1 MEKCSNKL
9 VKIKHTLGELRND
22 IEKMKLV
29 INFKINIIF
38 KLQKNDKAI
47 NIIANDALKHNKKLN
62 KNQYYSKK
70 YNSFMENKD
79 KNNKFKNKINMYN
92 KDNNFNTQ
100 KINNNILNEIITKQS
115 PNIKESNQ
123 KDKFKNIQSI
133 EQYEYIDYGNGKGIK
148 KNEKNKLIMKKNYY
162 YTQHDN
168 SSHGIKNKNLLIQT
182 KINDII
188 NNNKNNS
195 NSLSNILKNKKM
207 ISSPILDSNLEF
219 LNYIKFKNNE
229 ENNENDINEI
239 NGSIENNNLLN
250 NEIEELKK
258 EIASIQENN
267 NILLNKL
274 NEEKNKNN
282 SLTNLNKEEENM
294 PNDIEIKNILTDI
307 SNCLQVDSF
316 DEIESKLN
324 EMIEYLNTNIYEKNE
339 ENIKKNELISKLQEL
354 YLSMNEKNNKNE
366 EISIKVLWRWIKY
379 LINNYKSLLSEKDKN
394 LEILNNLKEKDN
406 FYKDFCLEL
415 MNKYK
420 AKNLE
425 ELNKFI
431 EELIKKNK
439 INKKRVEQL
448 KKILISDN
456 NNKKNDNN
464 NNNLNL
470 NLLKGFKNR
479 NNEDITFK
487 NNQIDEKIFFMT

>member
-1 MEKCSNKL
+1 
-9 VKIKHTLGELRND
+9 
-22 IEKMKLV
+22 
-29 INFKINIIF
+29 
-38 KLQKNDKAI
+38 
-47 NIIANDALKHNKKLN
+47 
-62 KNQYYSKK
+62 
-70 YNSFMENKD
+70 MENKD

-219 LNYIKFKNNE
+219 LNYIKCKNNE

-487 NNQIDEKIFFMT
+487 NN

>member
-1 MEKCSNKL
+1 
-9 VKIKHTLGELRND
+9 
-22 IEKMKLV
+22 
-29 INFKINIIF
+29 
-38 KLQKNDKAI
+38 
-47 NIIANDALKHNKKLN
+47 
-62 KNQYYSKK
+62 
-70 YNSFMENKD
+70 
-79 KNNKFKNKINMYN
+79 
-92 KDNNFNTQ
+92 
-100 KINNNILNEIITKQS
+100 
-115 PNIKESNQ
+115 
-123 KDKFKNIQSI
+123 
-133 EQYEYIDYGNGKGIK
+133 
-148 KNEKNKLIMKKNYY
+148 
-162 YTQHDN
+162 
-168 SSHGIKNKNLLIQT
+168 
-182 KINDII
+182 
-188 NNNKNNS
+188 
-195 NSLSNILKNKKM
+195 
-207 ISSPILDSNLEF
+207 
-219 LNYIKFKNNE
+219 
-229 ENNENDINEI
+229 
-239 NGSIENNNLLN
+239 
-250 NEIEELKK
+250 
-258 EIASIQENN
+258 
-267 NILLNKL
+267 
-274 NEEKNKNN
+274 
-282 SLTNLNKEEENM
+282 M